1 MSYLYQLMEAIYMAL
16 KSLTCPSCGAN
27 LNLDDNR
34 EFGFCEYC
42 GAKLHDTPGKNAV
55 RVEEIKLERAKVES
69 KSKER
74 MQEVRSDTIKKM
86 LPFIQALG
94 LFFIAYLILRKN
106 DEG

>member
-1 MSYLYQLMEAIYMAL
+1 MKQV
-16 KSLTCPSCGAN
+16 KCPSCGAN
-27 LNLDDNR
+27 LSISDDR
-34 EFGFCEYC
+34 SEFFCEYC
-42 GAKLHDTPGKNAV
+42 GAKLHDAPGKNAV

-94 LFFIAYLILRKN
+94 LFFIAYLILRLL
-106 DEG
+106 